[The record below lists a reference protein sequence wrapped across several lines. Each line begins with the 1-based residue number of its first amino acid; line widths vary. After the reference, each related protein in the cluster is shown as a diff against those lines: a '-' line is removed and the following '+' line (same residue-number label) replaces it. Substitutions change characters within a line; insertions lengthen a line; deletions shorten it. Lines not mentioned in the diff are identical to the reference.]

1 MGEGAIRVRTGA
13 VIKRGNR
20 KKNHTNVLFKDD
32 QIQSFLAMPFDDGYE
47 ISRMKTLI
55 VGANGKVGT
64 ILSGKMWA
72 AHDFSP
78 VALIRNSVQQTKF
91 TALGVPSV
99 EGDLEAGIADFLPGM
114 DAVVFTAGSGGHTGP
129 EKTLDVDQNAA
140 VRLIH
145 DCKKKGVNRFIMVSA
160 IGADP
165 ASESPRIQ
173 HYLRAKGVAD
183 GALRASG
190 LDYVILA
197 PGTLLENKGT
207 GRIEAGEKLGHHGY
221 LPREDLA
228 DCIIETLRNYNCVGK
243 TIEIVSG
250 GKIIK
255 DAIAQAVGGAALP
268 PVL

>member
-1 MGEGAIRVRTGA
+1 V
-13 VIKRGNR
+13 
-20 KKNHTNVLFKDD
+20 
-32 QIQSFLAMPFDDGYE
+32 
-47 ISRMKTLI
+47 KTLI

-72 AHDFSP
+72 AHGFSP
-78 VALIRNSVQQTKF
+78 VALIRDPRQQTKF

-99 EGDLEAGIADFLPGM
+99 VGDLEAGIADFLPGM

-129 EKTLDVDQNAA
+129 EKTIDVDQNAA
-140 VRLIH
+140 VRLIR
-145 DCKKKGVNRFIMVSA
+145 DCKKNGVRRFIMVSA

-197 PGTLLENKGT
+197 PGTLLEEKGT
-207 GRIEAGEKLGHHGY
+207 GRIEAAQELGHHGY
-221 LPREDLA
+221 LPREDLV
-228 DCIIETLRNYNCVGK
+228 DCILESMLNFNCVGK

-250 GKIIK
+250 GKKIK
-255 DAIAQAVGGAALP
+255 DAIAAAVGGAALP